1 MATRRIAPGYLL
13 SLATALAVGI
23 VLVMLALPRPA
34 AGLAE
39 LHGTLTINELRDGA
53 SISDRATESAIQSFK
68 AANGW
73 VDTASRWSALARLHY
88 ARALQAEHGSEE
100 RLAALELSQTAS
112 RKAIALN
119 PALPGP
125 WLRLVQSEF
134 ALNHVTPQMTKALAM
149 TYRTGRYNRFTVFAM
164 SELAF
169 VSWSKLDRETLAAA
183 GTQFAFAAMQR
194 TKQLAA
200 ISERSHASAIVRRAL
215 RYHPEVL
222 AKFDRAVKHH
232 KES

>member
-1 MATRRIAPGYLL
+1 MDGWIL
-13 SLATALAVGI
+13 
-23 VLVMLALPRPA
+23 RPA
-34 AGLAE
+34 GRPW
-39 LHGTLTINELRDGA
+39 HA
-53 SISDRATESAIQSFK
+53 SIT
-68 AANGW
+68 
-73 VDTASRWSALARLHY
+73 
-88 ARALQAEHGSEE
+88 RALQAEHGSEE

-119 PALPGP
+119 PALHEP
-125 WLRLVQSEF
+125 WLRLAESEF
-134 ALNHVTPQMTKALAM
+134 ALNRVTPQMTKALAM
-149 TYRTGRYNRFTVFAM
+149 TYCTGRYNRFTVFAM

-169 VSWSKLDRETLAAA
+169 VSWSKLDRETRAAA
-183 GTQFAFAAMQR
+183 GTQFAF
-194 TKQLAA
+194 AA

>member
-53 SISDRATESAIQSFK
+53 PISDRATESAIQSFK

-100 RLAALELSQTAS
+100 RLAAIELSQTAS

-119 PALPGP
+119 PALPEL
-125 WLRLVQSEF
+125 WLRLAQSEF
-134 ALNHVTPQMTKALAM
+134 ALNHVTSQMTKALAM

-169 VSWSKLDRETLAAA
+169 VSWSKLDRETRAAA
-183 GTQFAFAAMQR
+183 GTQFA
-194 TKQLAA
+194 A
-200 ISERSHASAIVRRAL
+200 ISEQLHASAIVRRAL